1 MRKSFNVLAGLGM
14 LSLALQAFTSQKFL
28 YASSK
33 APNAP
38 MTVED
43 RLRVFSSLWT
53 EVNERFYDP
62 GFNGVDW
69 AQMKVKYRPRVE
81 SVKTRIQ
88 LQTLLQTMLDE
99 LHSSHVDVFFDTD
112 KNVGVGFN
120 SRRGPI
126 QNPVFIERQWVV
138 RSVEEGSGASQ
149 VGVQRGWI
157 LTNWNEEP
165 YGSET
170 STECDTGETIKLRFL
185 DLQSQ
190 VKILDVPCGT
200 YPYFQRTEERSARIV
215 DGAFLYV
222 RLPSFEDDIGR
233 WLTDQAEKN
242 SNVDAI
248 VVDLRRNGGGDID
261 VVQNCLSP
269 FFSEPEVFGEFHHRN
284 GTTLTVKVSG
294 RGKRAYLGRVFVL
307 VDDASG
313 SGSEVFAAGM
323 QESGRGI
330 IVGRQTMGAVL
341 NAKRRQLGN
350 GFYSVVAHS
359 DFKTTN
365 GIRLEGR
372 GVSPEYP
379 VTATIKDFREKRDLD
394 LDRVRELL
402 NTSSATQSK

>member
-1 MRKSFNVLAGLGM
+1 MRKSFKVLAGLGL
-14 LSLALQAFTSQKFL
+14 LSLASLAFTSQIVL
-28 YASSK
+28 YASSQ
-33 APNAP
+33 PLDAP
-38 MTVED
+38 MTLED
-43 RLRVFSSLWT
+43 RLRVFSRLWT

-69 AQMKVKYRPRVE
+69 AQIKAKYRPRVE
-81 SVKTRIQ
+81 SVQTRIQ
-88 LQTLLQTMLDE
+88 LQTILQTMLDE
-99 LHSSHVDVFFDTD
+99 LHTSHVDVFFDTD
-112 KNVGVGFN
+112 KNVGVGFS

-126 QNPVFIERQWVV
+126 QNPVLIEGQWIV
-138 RSVEEGSGASQ
+138 RSVEEGSGAYH

-165 YGSET
+165 YGSGT

-190 VKILDVPCGT
+190 DRILDVPCGI
-200 YPYFQRTEERSARIV
+200 YPYLQTTAERSARIV
-215 DGAFLYV
+215 DGDFLYV
-222 RLPSFEDDIGR
+222 HLPSFKDDNGR

-242 SNVDAI
+242 SNIHAI

-269 FFSEPEVFGEFHHRN
+269 FFSEPKVFGEFHHRN

-294 RGKRAYLGRVFVL
+294 RGKRAYRGRVFVL

-313 SGSEVFAAGM
+313 SGSEVFAAGI

-330 IVGRQTMGAVL
+330 VVGRQTMGAVL
-341 NAKRRQLGN
+341 NAKRRQLSN
-350 GFYSVVAHS
+350 GFYSDVAHS

-372 GVSPEYP
+372 GVSPDKP
-379 VTATIKDFREKRDLD
+379 VTQTIKDFRENRDLD

-402 NTSSATQSK
+402 NTSPATH